1 MFFPYGFYSGGY
13 GSDWGLLLVLAAAL
27 IGLIAQWRVKSV
39 FEKYSRVQAQS
50 GTSAEYAAQALL
62 RDAGIRD
69 VRIERAG
76 GAALSDH
83 YSPKEKVLRLSS
95 SVEGSAS
102 LAALGVAAHE
112 VGHAMQD
119 AEGYAP
125 LKIRNAIAPAAS
137 LISTASM
144 PLFFIGLLLGFTGL
158 AAIGVVCYLA
168 AVFFQLVTLPVELNA
183 SSRALYALEASG
195 ILKREET
202 PYAKKVLSAAASTYL
217 AAALMAIA
225 QLLRM
230 GSLLNNRRR

>member
-1 MFFPYGFYSGGY
+1 MFFPYGFGGQ
-13 GSDWGLLLVLAAAL
+13 GDWGLLLVLAAAL

-39 FEKYSRVQAQS
+39 FEKYSHVRAQS
-50 GTSAEYAAQALL
+50 GATAENAAQALL

-69 VRIERAG
+69 VRIERSPG
-76 GAALSDH
+76 GALSDH

-95 SVEGSAS
+95 SVEGSGS

-112 VGHAMQD
+112 VGHAMQH

-125 LKIRNAIAPAAS
+125 LRIRNAIAPAAS

-144 PLFFIGLLLGFTGL
+144 PLFFLGLFLGMTGL
-158 AAIGVVCYLA
+158 AAVGVVCYLA
-168 AVFFQLVTLPVELNA
+168 AVVFQLITLPVELNA

-217 AAALMAIA
+217 ASALMAIA

-230 GSLLNNRRR
+230 AALLNNRRR